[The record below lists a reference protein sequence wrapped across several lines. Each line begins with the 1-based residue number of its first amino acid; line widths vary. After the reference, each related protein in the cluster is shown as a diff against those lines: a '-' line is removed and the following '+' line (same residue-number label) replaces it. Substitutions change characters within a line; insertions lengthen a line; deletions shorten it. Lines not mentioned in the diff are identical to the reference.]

1 MALVQTEEIARR
13 LTAAAPDVDVEI
25 VKFETTGDSDQTSKL
40 LQHGG
45 KGGAFVAQI
54 RKAVI
59 SGELQAAMHSLKD
72 MPGNEDTPGL
82 VIGATLSRDPP
93 GDVLVLR
100 SGILIDDLRRS
111 RGKGFKIGTN
121 AVRRAAYA
129 RRLFPQIE
137 VIHYRGAADTR
148 VRKLDH
154 LEMQRLP
161 GGGEVGPADA
171 LIMARSGLERV
182 GLAGRIAYEF
192 SVQEMLP
199 AVGQGIVAVECAAN
213 DWQTRRL
220 LSGIDNPAAHRS
232 ADAEREVLWVL
243 NGHCNSPIA
252 GFSTI
257 QGARMTL
264 TASVLDETGGL
275 FIEASRAGRV
285 DIRRQQRAG
294 ASGKADD
301 LCVGDFSAHALDNA
315 AGRLDRPALEFARR
329 QHTGPGVEN
338 LQHVGA
344 GLELSQQILDRVF
357 DQHVDDLRERL
368 GMTVGHHPRRR
379 LIRRALSGHHIG
391 RNRPRRSAETDQ
403 SNFRIEFA

>member
-1 MALVQTEEIARR
+1 MALAQTEEIARR
-13 LTAAAPDVDVEI
+13 LIAAAPGIDVEI

-45 KGGAFVAQI
+45 KGGAFVAEI
-54 RKAVI
+54 RRAVV
-59 SGELQAAMHSLKD
+59 SGELHAAMHSLKD

-100 SGILIDDLRRS
+100 SGISIEDLRRS

-129 RRLFPQIE
+129 RRLFPEVE

-148 VRKLDH
+148 VRKLDN

-182 GLAGRIAYEF
+182 GFAGRIAYEF
-192 SVQEMLP
+192 SIQEMLP
-199 AVGQGIVAVECAAN
+199 AVGQGIVAVECAVS
-213 DWQTRRL
+213 DWQARRI
-220 LSGIDNPAAHRS
+220 LSGIDDPASHRS

-257 QGARMTL
+257 QGTQMSL
-264 TASVLDETGGL
+264 TASVLDEAGGL
-275 FIEASRAGRV
+275 FIEASR
-285 DIRRQQRAG
+285 
-294 ASGKADD
+294 SGPA
-301 LCVGDFSAHALDNA
+301 
-315 AGRLDRPALEFARR
+315 DRPRELGRA
-329 QHTGPGVEN
+329 V
-338 LQHVGA
+338 
-344 GLELSQQILDRVF
+344 GLELLAKGAAEII
-357 DQHVDDLRERL
+357 ERSRPL
-368 GMTVGHHPRRR
+368 G
-379 LIRRALSGHHIG
+379 
-391 RNRPRRSAETDQ
+391 
-403 SNFRIEFA
+403 